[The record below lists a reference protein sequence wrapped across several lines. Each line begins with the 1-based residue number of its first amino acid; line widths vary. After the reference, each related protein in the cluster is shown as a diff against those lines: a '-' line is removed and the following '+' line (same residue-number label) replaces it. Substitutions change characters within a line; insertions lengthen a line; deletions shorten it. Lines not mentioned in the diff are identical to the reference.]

1 MRWVWRALA
10 GLAVL
15 VLILVVGVMMIPA
28 DRIARLAAD
37 QFEKATGRALQIEG
51 EVSPRFWP
59 VLGIKTGPVTIAN
72 AAWSDSATPLFAAD
86 SVTIE
91 LSASALLGGDV
102 KILGIASQRPRLQ
115 LERSKSGEANWEF
128 QPEAVAITD
137 GAGDTALAIT
147 APAGPTAFTLER
159 GLISG
164 ATLRYIDHGTGQD
177 LVLDGVDAEISI
189 PDFTGPFTL
198 TARAV
203 ASGQPLSISAE
214 GGVFSAFADGRVV
227 PLTLDLTIGQNRI
240 GFVGRGGWA
249 PRAAEGALTASL
261 SDIPAL
267 GAAFGTAVSAPPA
280 GFGADRLSVTGQV
293 VLDEKG
299 ALYLRGAEILADNNR
314 LLGDLDLSQGEAR
327 PKISG
332 NLRADALEF
341 SGLSGGGDR
350 TAPGGGAAGGMAAP
364 GWPRDHIDV
373 SALGFI
379 DANIS
384 LAANSVDLGVVKFGE
399 TRFMLT
405 IDRARAVFDLRQLA
419 AYGGAVSGEF
429 VVNGRGGLSVGGNL
443 SLVGLDVAPLMQD
456 LAGWDRMITKAS
468 LNLKFLG
475 VGNSI
480 DEIMR
485 SLKGDGSLTLGKGE
499 VRGLDI
505 AGMLRRLDT
514 SYVGEGQKTIFDG
527 IAGTFTIL
535 DGNLTTSDLSLVA
548 PYLTASGAGR
558 IGLGDR
564 DLDMRLRPTA
574 FPGDGEGTGG
584 VMVPLRITGSWADPT
599 YRLDLE
605 AIARE
610 KMEAEAKAAEERLKA
625 EAKEAE
631 ARAKAELEA
640 KLKSELGIE
649 AAAEESLQEAAKRR
663 AREAVSQEAGR
674 LLEGIL
680 GGN

>member
-72 AAWSDSATPLFAAD
+72 AAWSDSTVPLFAAD

-102 KILGIASQRPRLQ
+102 KILGIAWQRPRLQ

-128 QPEAVAITD
+128 QPEPVAITD
-137 GAGDTALAIT
+137 GAGDTAPAIT

-177 LVLDGVDAEISI
+177 LVLDGVDAEFSI

-299 ALYLRGAEILADNNR
+299 ALYLDRRAILA
-314 LLGDLDLSQGEAR
+314 A
-327 PKISG
+327 
-332 NLRADALEF
+332 
-341 SGLSGGGDR
+341 
-350 TAPGGGAAGGMAAP
+350 
-364 GWPRDHIDV
+364 
-373 SALGFI
+373 
-379 DANIS
+379 
-384 LAANSVDLGVVKFGE
+384 
-399 TRFMLT
+399 
-405 IDRARAVFDLRQLA
+405 
-419 AYGGAVSGEF
+419 
-429 VVNGRGGLSVGGNL
+429 
-443 SLVGLDVAPLMQD
+443 
-456 LAGWDRMITKAS
+456 
-468 LNLKFLG
+468 
-475 VGNSI
+475 
-480 DEIMR
+480 
-485 SLKGDGSLTLGKGE
+485 
-499 VRGLDI
+499 
-505 AGMLRRLDT
+505 
-514 SYVGEGQKTIFDG
+514 
-527 IAGTFTIL
+527 IL
-535 DGNLTTSDLSLVA
+535 
-548 PYLTASGAGR
+548 
-558 IGLGDR
+558 I
-564 DLDMRLRPTA
+564 
-574 FPGDGEGTGG
+574 
-584 VMVPLRITGSWADPT
+584 
-599 YRLDLE
+599 
-605 AIARE
+605 
-610 KMEAEAKAAEERLKA
+610 
-625 EAKEAE
+625 
-631 ARAKAELEA
+631 
-640 KLKSELGIE
+640 
-649 AAAEESLQEAAKRR
+649 
-663 AREAVSQEAGR
+663 
-674 LLEGIL
+674 
-680 GGN
+680 